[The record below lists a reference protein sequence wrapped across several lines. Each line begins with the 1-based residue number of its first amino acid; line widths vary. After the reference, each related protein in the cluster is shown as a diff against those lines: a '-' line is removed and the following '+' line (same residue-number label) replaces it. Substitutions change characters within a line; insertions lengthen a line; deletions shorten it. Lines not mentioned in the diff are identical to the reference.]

1 MAGQLKHPPVLPL
14 TVSIRMRLL
23 ATTCRTPR
31 RVINTETERQS
42 GEPAP
47 PRRGTLRAGSVVVG
61 SEHVTRYRRGRH
73 DGKKPQNRPQILGN
87 VLPRK
92 PEPAR
97 RIGNAFA
104 TRFVVVESRSGGERE
119 PRGELSKPGQ
129 RGAFKAALIRTAA
142 IFLVLELQIAILL
155 PQRRVGFVEVLRV
168 VENRAKRRAIFVQH
182 PPRLAEGTQ
191 RFD

>member
-1 MAGQLKHPPVLPL
+1 MRDGGLVLVAPAGN
-14 TVSIRMRLL
+14 
-23 ATTCRTPR
+23 APR
-31 RVINTETERQS
+31 RVINTEIDRQS
-42 GEPAP
+42 GEPALP
-47 PRRGTLRAGSVVVG
+47 GRGTLRAVRVVVG
-61 SEHVTRYRRGRH
+61 NEHVTRYRRGGR
-73 DGKKPQNRPQILGN
+73 DGKNPHNRPQVLGN
-87 VLPRK
+87 VLPWK

-97 RIGNAFA
+97 LIGNAFA
-104 TRFVVVESRSGGERE
+104 TRFVVVESRSGGERQ

-129 RGAFKAALIRTAA
+129 RRAFKAALIRTAA